1 MRILHLAKYYWPRS
15 GGMERVVQSL
25 AEGAANLGPPGG
37 GRGGRGPRHGRG
49 APAASARRSPAP
61 SRFAALGSQEIAPGY
76 IAAAWK
82 RADIIH
88 VHHPHPLADV
98 ACLLRAGRTPVVV
111 TQHADSRR
119 SVYRPRHRDWCC
131 VGRRRWWCRAGR
143 TSRSRTSWS
152 GWESKVEVIPF
163 GIDQTRWETV
173 PPPPPGAAPRAI
185 FIGRLVAYK
194 GLDILLRALERVPDL
209 RLDIVGAGP
218 EGPRLRTLAQA
229 LAITDRVRWY
239 GEYPDED
246 LPRRMADADFLVL
259 PSVTVEEMF
268 GLVVLEA
275 MAAGRPVI
283 TTALPSAVR
292 EVNVP
297 GVTGLEVPLR
307 DVPALAHALETLS
320 HDPARRRHD
329 GRGGAAP
336 GDGAV
341 HPVGHGRA
349 AHRAVRA
356 DPKGQGGVAQNRGC
370 HIRRASP
377 RVTRNAGGRSPK
389 IRQRPLTTLAVNT
402 PSTAPMP
409 VSLSQWRL
417 SLMRENAVPVA
428 AV

>member
-15 GGMERVVQSL
+15 GGMERVVQTL
-25 AEGAANLGPPGG
+25 AEGAANLGHQVEVVAVESL
-37 GRGGRGPRHGRG
+37 GRTGETGRQ
-49 APAASARRSPAP
+49 RSRVTRAF
-61 SRFAALGSQEIAPGY
+61 SFAALGSQEIAPGY

-88 VHHPHPLADV
+88 VHHPHPLADL
-98 ACLLRAGRTPVVV
+98 ACLLRAGNTPVVV

-119 SVYRPRHRDWCC
+119 SIYRPLTRM
-131 VGRRRWWCRAGR
+131 VIKRAR
-143 TSRSRTSWS
+143 AVVVPSRAHLALSTELS
-152 GWESKVEVIPF
+152 GYESKVEIIPF
-163 GIDQTRWETV
+163 GIDQARWQVV
-173 PPPPPGAAPRAI
+173 PPPPPGASPRAI

-194 GLDILLRALERVPDL
+194 GLDVLLRALEQVPEL
-209 RLDIVGAGP
+209 RLDIVGSGP

-239 GEYPDED
+239 GEYPDDD

-307 DVPALAHALETLS
+307 DVPALVRALETLCRDS
-320 HDPARRRHD
+320 VRRRIMGEA
-329 GRGGAAP
+329 GRKRVAERFSQATMAEKHIELYERIRLAA
-336 GDGAV
+336 
-341 HPVGHGRA
+341 R
-349 AHRAVRA
+349 
-356 DPKGQGGVAQNRGC
+356 
-370 HIRRASP
+370 
-377 RVTRNAGGRSPK
+377 
-389 IRQRPLTTLAVNT
+389 
-402 PSTAPMP
+402 
-409 VSLSQWRL
+409 
-417 SLMRENAVPVA
+417 
-428 AV
+428 

>member
-25 AEGAANLGPPGG
+25 AEGAANLGHQVEVVAVETL
-37 GRGGRGPRHGRG
+37 GRAGSSLRQ
-49 APAASARRSPAP
+49 RSSVTRAF
-61 SRFAALGSQEIAPGY
+61 SLAALGSQEIAPGY

-98 ACLLRAGRTPVVV
+98 ACLLRARRTPVVV

-119 SVYRPRHRDWCC
+119 SVYRPATRL
-131 VGRRRWWCRAGR
+131 VLRRAAAVVVPSRAHLALSNELIGF
-143 TSRSRTSWS
+143 
-152 GWESKVEVIPF
+152 ESKVEVIPF
-163 GIDQTRWETV
+163 GIDQARWELV

-185 FIGRLVAYK
+185 FIGRLLNYK
-194 GLDILLRALERVPDL
+194 GLDVLLRALERVPDL
-209 RLDIVGAGP
+209 RLDIVGSGP

-275 MAAGRPVI
+275 MAAGRPVV

-297 GVTGLEVPLR
+297 GETGLEVPLR
-307 DVPALAHALETLS
+307 DVAGLAQALDKLSRDPDLRKKMGEAGRKRVANQFTQTAMAEKHIALYERLR
-320 HDPARRRHD
+320 AGRR
-329 GRGGAAP
+329 
-336 GDGAV
+336 
-341 HPVGHGRA
+341 
-349 AHRAVRA
+349 
-356 DPKGQGGVAQNRGC
+356 
-370 HIRRASP
+370 
-377 RVTRNAGGRSPK
+377 
-389 IRQRPLTTLAVNT
+389 
-402 PSTAPMP
+402 
-409 VSLSQWRL
+409 
-417 SLMRENAVPVA
+417 
-428 AV
+428 